1 MLPLLAPLLV
11 ATLADSV
18 CATPAERLTAPDGAP
33 CVAAA
38 LAATRAVA
46 PTVQDTTRPRRRHAV
61 EYSDAYDTRLAIHRY
76 ASYTMLPLFVA
87 QYVLGDRLLDQKD
100 DAFAGRR
107 SSPPSDGLRNAH
119 VATAIGVGTLFGVN
133 TVTGLWNL
141 KESWKNP
148 EGRGLRTTH
157 ALLMLAADAGFT
169 ATGIIGGDAT
179 DGTPADARRHRNVAL
194 SSMSVA
200 TVAAGLMWFAR

>member
-11 ATLADSV
+11 ATLADSA
-18 CATPAERLTAPDGAP
+18 CGTPAERLTASDDAP

-38 LAATRAVA
+38 LAVA
-46 PTVQDTTRPRRRHAV
+46 PVVQDTTRPRRRRAV
-61 EYSDAYDTRLAIHRY
+61 EYSDAYHTRLTIHRY

-87 QYVLGDRLLDQKD
+87 QYVLGDRLLDQKE

-107 SSPPSDGLRNAH
+107 NAPPSDGLRNAH
-119 VATAIGVGTLFGVN
+119 VATAIGVATLFGVN

-141 KESWKNP
+141 KESWKTP

-169 ATGIIGGDAT
+169 ATGVIGGDAT
-179 DGTPADARRHRNVAL
+179 EGNPADARRHRNVAL
-194 SSMSVA
+194 SSMSIA